1 MKNKKIVSAFLTL
14 CMLGGMLA
22 VGITTRGI
30 DLNHNFM
37 VNAALPEG
45 RSSISFTLPSNSTTA
60 YGATGTHTTPAL
72 NLDDD
77 TVVGNNGL
85 ITGYS
90 GMAAV
95 YPGNA
100 SGGYGTSN
108 VTLKFGSSSKV
119 GTMTIATN
127 YSVHKVVISYATWHA
142 TNKSQIQVNDVLGT
156 QVARQTFAD
165 ETFVL
170 NTASNT
176 ITISTLYGNGA
187 ADRRV
192 GINRIDLYHRCGA

>member
-1 MKNKKIVSAFLTL
+1 MNKNKRGFAVLAL
-14 CMLGGMLA
+14 CMLGGILA
-22 VGITTRGI
+22 LGITARGF
-30 DLNHNFM
+30 DLNNNFI

-45 RSSISFTLPSNSTTA
+45 HSSISFTLPSTSTNA
-60 YGATGTHTTPAL
+60 YSADGTHATTAL

-77 TVVGNNGL
+77 TVLGNNGL

-90 GMAAV
+90 GIDKV

-100 SGGYGTSN
+100 SDGYGTSTT
-108 VTLKFGSSSKV
+108 TLKFGSSKAV

-142 TNKSQIQVNDVLGT
+142 TNKSQIKVNDVLGA

-176 ITISTLYGNGA
+176 ITISTLYGDGA
-187 ADRRV
+187 TDRRV
-192 GINRIDLYHRCGA
+192 GIDRIDLYHRCGA

>member
-1 MKNKKIVSAFLTL
+1 MRKKLISYSIITFILFGGVLFLNNQTK
-14 CMLGGMLA
+14 
-22 VGITTRGI
+22 IES
-30 DLNHNFM
+30 NFT
-37 VNAALPEG
+37 VRAEQPEG
-45 RSSISFTLPSNSTTA
+45 LSSISFTLSGTSTVSYNSD
-60 YGATGTHTTPAL
+60 GTHNTTKFS
-72 NLDDD
+72 LDN
-77 TVVGNNGL
+77 VVNGSNGL

-90 GMAAV
+90 GIAAV

-100 SGGYGTSN
+100 NGGYGTSTT
-108 VTLKFGSSSKV
+108 TLKFGSSKGV

-142 TNKSQIQVNDVLGT
+142 TNKSQIKVNDVLGA

-176 ITISTLYGNGA
+176 ITISTLYGDGA
-187 ADRRV
+187 TDRRV
-192 GINRIDLYHRCGA
+192 GIDRIDLYHRCGL

>member
-1 MKNKKIVSAFLTL
+1 MRKKLISYSIITFILFGGVLFLKDQTKIESHFTL
-14 CMLGGMLA
+14 
-22 VGITTRGI
+22 R
-30 DLNHNFM
+30 
-37 VNAALPEG
+37 AAEQPEG
-45 RSSISFTLPSNSTTA
+45 VSSISFALPNTATVAYNSD
-60 YGATGTHTTPAL
+60 GTHKTPKL
-72 NLDDD
+72 SLDN
-77 TVVGNNGL
+77 VVNGSNDL

-90 GMAAV
+90 GIAAV

-100 SGGYGTSN
+100 KDGYGTSTT
-108 VTLKFGSSSKV
+108 TLKFGSSKAV

-142 TNKSQIQVNDVLGT
+142 TNKSQIKVNDVLGA

-176 ITISTLYGNGA
+176 ITISTLYGDGA
-187 ADRRV
+187 TDRRV
-192 GINRIDLYHRCGA
+192 GIDRIDLYHRCGL

>member
-1 MKNKKIVSAFLTL
+1 MRKKLISYSIITFILFGGVLFLKDQTKIESHFTL
-14 CMLGGMLA
+14 
-22 VGITTRGI
+22 R
-30 DLNHNFM
+30 
-37 VNAALPEG
+37 AAEQPEG
-45 RSSISFTLPSNSTTA
+45 VSSISFALPNTSTVAYNSDGTHSNSGLT
-60 YGATGTHTTPAL
+60 
-72 NLDDD
+72 LDN
-77 TVVGNNGL
+77 VVNGSNGL

-90 GMAAV
+90 GIDKV

-100 SGGYGTSN
+100 KDGYGTSTT
-108 VTLKFGSSSKV
+108 TLKFGSSSAV

-142 TNKSQIQVNDVLGT
+142 TNKSQIKVNDVLGA

-176 ITISTLYGNGA
+176 ITISTLYGGGA
-187 ADRRV
+187 KDRRV
-192 GINRIDLYHRCGA
+192 GIDRIDLYHRCGA

>member
-1 MKNKKIVSAFLTL
+1 MNKNKRGFAVLEL
-14 CMLGGMLA
+14 CMLGGIIAL
-22 VGITTRGI
+22 GITARGF
-30 DLNHNFM
+30 DLNNNFI

-45 RSSISFTLPSNSTTA
+45 HSSISFTLPSTSTTA
-60 YGATGTHTTPAL
+60 YSADGTHATTAL

-77 TVVGNNGL
+77 TVLGNNGL

-90 GMAAV
+90 GIDKV

-100 SGGYGTSN
+100 SSGYGTSTT
-108 VTLKFGSSSKV
+108 TLKFGSSSKV

-142 TNKSQIQVNDVLGT
+142 TNKSQIKVNDVLGA

-176 ITISTLYGNGA
+176 ITISTLYGDGA
-187 ADRRV
+187 TDRRV
-192 GINRIDLYHRCGA
+192 GIDRIDLYHRCGL

>member
-1 MKNKKIVSAFLTL
+1 MNKNKRGFAVLTL
-14 CMLGGMLA
+14 CMLGGILA
-22 VGITTRGI
+22 LGITARGF
-30 DLNHNFM
+30 DLSNNFI

-45 RSSISFTLPSNSTTA
+45 HSSVSFTLSETKTIAYNSD
-60 YGATGTHTTPAL
+60 GTHATTAL

-77 TVVGNNGL
+77 TVLGNNGL

-90 GMAAV
+90 GIAAV

-100 SGGYGTSN
+100 SGGYGTSKT
-108 VTLKFGSSSKV
+108 TLKFGSSSAV

-142 TNKSQIQVNDVLGT
+142 TNKSQIKVNDVLGA

-170 NTASNT
+170 NTASNM
-176 ITISTLYGNGA
+176 ITISTLYGDGA
-187 ADRRV
+187 TDRRV
-192 GINRIDLYHRCGA
+192 GIDRIDLYHRCGA

>member
-1 MKNKKIVSAFLTL
+1 MRKKLISYSIITFILFGGVLFLKDQTKIESHFTL
-14 CMLGGMLA
+14 
-22 VGITTRGI
+22 R
-30 DLNHNFM
+30 
-37 VNAALPEG
+37 AAEQPEG
-45 RSSISFTLPSNSTTA
+45 HSSISFTLPNTSTTA
-60 YGATGTHTTPAL
+60 YSADGTHATTAL

-77 TVVGNNGL
+77 TVSGNNGL

-90 GMAAV
+90 GMAYV
-95 YPGNA
+95 YPGNG
-100 SGGYGTSN
+100 SGGYGTSTT
-108 VTLKFGSSSKV
+108 TLKFGSSSKV

-142 TNKSQIQVNDVLGT
+142 TNKSQIKVNDVLGA

-176 ITISTLYGNGA
+176 ITISTLYGDGA
-187 ADRRV
+187 TDRRV
-192 GINRIDLYHRCGA
+192 GIDRIDLYHRCGL

>member
-1 MKNKKIVSAFLTL
+1 MKKKLISYSIITFILFGGVLFLKDQTKIESNFTL
-14 CMLGGMLA
+14 
-22 VGITTRGI
+22 R
-30 DLNHNFM
+30 
-37 VNAALPEG
+37 AAEQPEG
-45 RSSISFTLPSNSTTA
+45 HSSISFTLPSNNSVT
-60 YGATGTHTTPAL
+60 YNQNGTHPTATY

-77 TVVGNNGL
+77 TVLGNNGL

-90 GMAAV
+90 GIAAV

-100 SGGYGTSN
+100 SGGYGESN
-108 VTLKFGSSSKV
+108 VTLKFGSSSYV

-142 TNKSQIQVNDVLGT
+142 TNKSQIKVNDVLGA

-176 ITISTLYGNGA
+176 ITISTLYGDGA
-187 ADRRV
+187 TDRRV
-192 GINRIDLYHRCGA
+192 GIDRIDLYHRCGA

>member
-1 MKNKKIVSAFLTL
+1 MRKKLISYSIITFILFGGVLFLKDQTK
-14 CMLGGMLA
+14 
-22 VGITTRGI
+22 IES
-30 DLNHNFM
+30 NFILR
-37 VNAALPEG
+37 AAEQPEG
-45 RSSISFTLPSNSTTA
+45 LSSISFKLPGNNSVT
-60 YGATGTHTTPAL
+60 YNQNGTHPTATY

-77 TVVGNNGL
+77 TVLGNNGL

-90 GMAAV
+90 GIDKV

-100 SGGYGTSN
+100 SDGYGKSN
-108 VTLKFGSSSKV
+108 VTLKFGSSKAV
-119 GTMTIATN
+119 GTMTIAAK

-142 TNKSQIQVNDVLGT
+142 TNKSQIKVNDVLGA

-176 ITISTLYGNGA
+176 ITISTLYGDGA
-187 ADRRV
+187 TDRRV
-192 GINRIDLYHRCGA
+192 GIDRIDLYHRCGL

>member
-1 MKNKKIVSAFLTL
+1 MNKNKRGFAVLAL
-14 CMLGGMLA
+14 CMLGGILA
-22 VGITTRGI
+22 LGITTRGF
-30 DLNHNFM
+30 DLNNNFI

-45 RSSISFTLPSNSTTA
+45 LSSVSFTLSGSSTNA
-60 YGATGTHTTPAL
+60 YSETGTHATTAL

-77 TVVGNNGL
+77 TVLGNNGL

-90 GMAAV
+90 GMAYV
-95 YPGNA
+95 YPGNG
-100 SGGYGTSN
+100 SGGYGTSTT
-108 VTLKFGSSSKV
+108 TLKFGSTKGV

-142 TNKSQIQVNDVLGT
+142 TNKSQIKVNDVLGA

-176 ITISTLYGNGA
+176 ITISTLYGDGA
-187 ADRRV
+187 TDRRV
-192 GINRIDLYHRCGA
+192 GIDRIDLYHRCGA

>member
-1 MKNKKIVSAFLTL
+1 MRKKLISYSIITFILFGGVLFLKDQTKIESHFTL
-14 CMLGGMLA
+14 
-22 VGITTRGI
+22 R
-30 DLNHNFM
+30 
-37 VNAALPEG
+37 AAEQPEG
-45 RSSISFTLPSNSTTA
+45 RSSISFTLPSTSTTA
-60 YGATGTHTTPAL
+60 YSADGTHTANTAL
-72 NLDDD
+72 SLDDD
-77 TVVGNNGL
+77 TVLGNNGL

-90 GMAAV
+90 GIATV
-95 YPGNA
+95 YPGNQ
-100 SGGYGTSN
+100 SGGYGASTT
-108 VTLKFGSSSKV
+108 TLKFGSSKAV

-142 TNKSQIQVNDVLGT
+142 TNKSQIKVNDVLGA

-187 ADRRV
+187 TDRRV
-192 GINRIDLYHRCGA
+192 GIDRIDLYHRCGL

>member
-1 MKNKKIVSAFLTL
+1 MNKNKRGFAVLAL
-14 CMLGGMLA
+14 CMLGGILA
-22 VGITTRGI
+22 LGITARGF
-30 DLNHNFM
+30 DLNNNFI

-45 RSSISFTLPSNSTTA
+45 HSSISFTLPSTSTNA
-60 YGATGTHTTPAL
+60 YSADGTHATTTL

-77 TVVGNNGL
+77 TVLGNNGL

-90 GMAAV
+90 GMAYV
-95 YPGNA
+95 YPGNG
-100 SGGYGTSN
+100 SGGYGESN

-142 TNKSQIQVNDVLGT
+142 TNKSQIKVNDVLGA

-170 NTASNT
+170 NTASNM
-176 ITISTLYGNGA
+176 ITISTLYGDGA
-187 ADRRV
+187 TDRRV
-192 GINRIDLYHRCGA
+192 GIDRIDLYHRCGA